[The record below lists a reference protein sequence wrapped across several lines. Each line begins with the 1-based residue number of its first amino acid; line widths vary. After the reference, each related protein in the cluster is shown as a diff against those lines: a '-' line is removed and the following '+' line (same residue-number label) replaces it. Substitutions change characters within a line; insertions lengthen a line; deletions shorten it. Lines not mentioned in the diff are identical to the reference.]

1 MAGRKPGAAGDQ
13 GENGQAFKM
22 LRTDRSIEGFCF
34 NRFFTMIHPM
44 RLRSIAPLAP
54 PLRWTV
60 IRSANSG
67 LPSPAVRVRTFGPR
81 RRTLLLALLLAA
93 LASLQMA
100 LGGSAQAQNVPL
112 PQARPEAVD
121 DSEEGFAPPP
131 PPPVNPQAWLPRP
144 PKAGASGPGAAA
156 TRSSGPAGAAAGAS
170 NAPANAAP
178 RVLARVPLPVP
189 RPAEA
194 DGDDDGPSDAAETA
208 QEPDAEP
215 RIVAPLPM
223 PPPPAS
229 GGTAGL
235 TRVSPVTEAMV
246 GPTELPALCAALVD
260 QKTIEAERA
269 PPVNV
274 KAGCPLPVPIRLTGI
289 RLADGSMTKLAPAAI
304 LTCDMVSSVT
314 DWVREDIG
322 PAVAALG
329 TRLEVVK
336 VAASYDCRSRNRVR
350 GAKMSLHG
358 SGKALDVGGFTFAD
372 GQKVE
377 VKDGSIP
384 MPLQTAFRETACKSF
399 TTVLGPGS
407 DGYHEDHIHMDI
419 ETRRLGVR
427 LCQWTIKAPAP
438 PMIARTD
445 QGPAAVPQPEAK
457 PAAANPA
464 EAQPAEADEVAE
476 EEEAPAVGQGGKP
489 VARAVVNVPLPQKR
503 PAFLR

>member
-1 MAGRKPGAAGDQ
+1 
-13 GENGQAFKM
+13 M
-22 LRTDRSIEGFCF
+22 LRTGSWIEGFCF

-44 RLRSIAPLAP
+44 RLRSIAPLVP
-54 PLRWTV
+54 PARWTV
-60 IRSANSG
+60 LRSPSSG
-67 LPSPAVRVRTFGPR
+67 LPVPAVGVRRLSPLR
-81 RRTLLLALLLAA
+81 LVPLIALF
-93 LASLQMA
+93 ASLLMA
-100 LGGSAQAQNVPL
+100 VGGSAQAQNVPL

-121 DSEEGFAPPP
+121 DSEAGFAPPP

-144 PKAGASGPGAAA
+144 PKAGASGPGPAA
-156 TRSSGPAGAAAGAS
+156 TRGSGPAGVAAGAA
-170 NAPANAAP
+170 NPPAIAPAPASP
-178 RVLARVPLPVP
+178 RVLARVPLPMP

-194 DGDDDGPSDAAETA
+194 DADEDGPVDSAEEA
-208 QEPDAEP
+208 QEPADQE

-246 GPTELPALCAALVD
+246 GPSELPALCAALVD

-269 PPVNV
+269 PPVTV
-274 KAGCPLPVPIRLTGI
+274 KAGCPLPVPVRLSGI
-289 RLADGSMTKLAPAAI
+289 RLADGSMTKLSPAAI
-304 LTCDMVSSVT
+304 LTCDMVSTVT

-358 SGKALDVGGFTFAD
+358 SGKAMDVGGFTFAD

-384 MPLQTAFRETACKSF
+384 IPLQTAFRDTACRSF

-419 ETRRLGVR
+419 EARRLGVR
-427 LCQWTIKAPAP
+427 LCKWTIKSPAPA
-438 PMIARTD
+438 MIARTE
-445 QGPAAVPQPEAK
+445 PVTAPVPM
-457 PAAANPA
+457 PA
-464 EAQPAEADEVAE
+464 ETPAEADTEAAAAE
-476 EEEAPAVGQGGKP
+476 EPDEEPAPAEP
-489 VARAVVNVPLPQKR
+489 AARPGAPRTASVPLPQKR